1 MTHYDDN
8 HPLTI
13 PQMKQLFKE
22 HSAEIQKEADRCP
35 SDMFPQLRISLPDCF
50 PLDEEVYLRFL
61 RTDYG
66 YALQFSEEL
75 LYSGRNHKLSQLALG
90 NPVPFDSWP
99 ELEEFI
105 SNLPNDFGGSEDY
118 SSDGTQYVISSD
130 GHAIEQDYAD
140 AVRLEDLIDKL
151 KIQPPEHS
159 FSHPNESTILE
170 ELRKNIRGQPMATAT
185 IAHLVHAHLCKK
197 DPQRPLSFLL
207 HGQPGTGKTE
217 SAKVLAR
224 ILERYC
230 EPEYGYSMTQLNTF
244 TESHTISRL
253 LGAEPGYV
261 GYEEK
266 GVFETVVDNPYMVY
280 CFDEIEKAHPVIL
293 KAFMS
298 ILDDGVL
305 ASRKELDDGSR
316 EFNFKHCI
324 FVFTSNLKLNSS
336 TPKIGF
342 CTDSEIKDISASKK
356 GIAVSYEAKPKA
368 ADPELVQTIYSN
380 NEKARAAF
388 VRTGVLTEIASRF
401 GCFVEFQP
409 LSETAKLEILARTVL
424 HIGFEYGIK
433 LSKIDNAIMQELV
446 NSVSAENGLTVRS
459 FRTVI
464 EGYLASAFAA
474 TAGLSDGDSGTY
486 RLGGTLA
493 NPVLKQV

>member
-1 MTHYDDN
+1 MTTYDGN
-8 HPLTI
+8 QSLTI

-22 HSAEIQKEADRCP
+22 HSAEIHKETDLCP
-35 SDMFPQLRISLPDCF
+35 SDIFPQLRIALPESLPM
-50 PLDEEVYLRFL
+50 DEEVYLRFL
-61 RTDYG
+61 RTDSG
-66 YALQFSEEL
+66 YALQFSEEV
-75 LYSGRNHKLSQLALG
+75 LYAGRSQKLNQLSLG
-90 NPVPFDSWP
+90 NPVAFDSWP
-99 ELEEFI
+99 ELERFI
-105 SNLPNDFGGSEDY
+105 SNLPNSFGSSEDY
-118 SSDGTQYVISSD
+118 SSDGTQHIISPD
-130 GHAIEQDYAD
+130 GHVVEQKYAD
-140 AVRLEDLIDKL
+140 IVRLEDLIDTL
-151 KIQPPEHS
+151 KIQLPERN
-159 FSHPNESTILE
+159 FYYPDESEILD

-185 IAHLVHAHLCKK
+185 IAHLVYAHLCKK

-324 FVFTSNLKLNSS
+324 FIFTSNLKLS
-336 TPKIGF
+336 TPAQKIGF
-342 CTDSEIKDISASKK
+342 CADAEIKDISTSKK
-356 GIAVSYEAKPKA
+356 GVAVSYEAKRKA
-368 ADPELVQTIYSN
+368 ATPELVREIYSN

-388 VRTGVLTEIASRF
+388 VHTGVLAEIASRF

-409 LSETAKLEILARTVL
+409 LSEAAKLEILARTVL
-424 HIGFEYGIK
+424 HIGFEYGVK
-433 LSKIDNAIMQELV
+433 LSKIDNVIMQELI

-464 EGYLASAFAA
+464 EGYLASTFAA
-474 TAGLSDGDSGTY
+474 TSGLSGGDSGTY

-493 NPVLKQV
+493 DPVLRKA

>member
-1 MTHYDDN
+1 MIHYDGN

-13 PQMKQLFKE
+13 PQMKQLFSE
-22 HSAEIQKEADRCP
+22 HSEEIHKETDLCP
-35 SDMFPQLRISLPDCF
+35 SNMFPQLRISLPNCF
-50 PLDEEVYLRFL
+50 PMDEEVYLKFL
-61 RTDYG
+61 RTDFG

-75 LYSGRNHKLSQLALG
+75 LYAGRNHMLNQLSLG
-90 NPVPFDSWP
+90 NPVPFNSWP
-99 ELEEFI
+99 ELEQFI
-105 SNLPNDFGGSEDY
+105 SNLPNNFGSSEDY
-118 SSDGTQYVISSD
+118 SSDATQYVVNPD
-130 GHAIEQDYAD
+130 GHAVEQTYAD
-140 AVRLEDLIDKL
+140 AVRLEDLIDTL
-151 KIQPPEHS
+151 KIQLPEHG
-159 FSHPNESTILE
+159 FSHPDEAVILD
-170 ELRKNIRGQPMATAT
+170 ELRKNIRGQPLATAT
-185 IAHLVHAHLCKK
+185 MAHLVHAHLCKK

-230 EPEYGYSMTQLNTF
+230 EPRYGYSMTQLNTF

-324 FVFTSNLKLNSS
+324 FIFTSNLKLNTS

-342 CTDSEIKDISASKK
+342 CTDAEIKDISTSKK
-356 GIAVSYEAKPKA
+356 GVAVSYEAKRKA
-368 ADPELVQTIYSN
+368 ATPELVQEIYSN

-388 VRTGVLTEIASRF
+388 VRTGVLAEIASRF

-409 LSETAKLEILARTVL
+409 LSEDAKLEILARTVL
-424 HIGFEYGIK
+424 HIGFEYGVK

-446 NSVSAENGLTVRS
+446 NTVSAENGLTVRS

-464 EGYLASAFAA
+464 EGYLASTFAA
-474 TAGLSDGDSGTY
+474 TSGLSGGDSGTY

-493 NPVLKQV
+493 DPVLRQA

>member
-1 MTHYDDN
+1 MGYYNGN

-13 PQMKQLFKE
+13 PQMKQLF
-22 HSAEIQKEADRCP
+22 AEYSEEIHEETDLCP
-35 SDMFPQLRISLPDCF
+35 SNMFPQLRISLPDIF
-50 PLDEEVYLRFL
+50 SMDEEVYLRFL
-61 RTDYG
+61 RTDSG
-66 YALQFSEEL
+66 YALRFSEEL
-75 LYSGRNHKLSQLALG
+75 LYAGRNYKLRQLSLG

-99 ELEEFI
+99 ELEQFI
-105 SNLPNDFGGSEDY
+105 SNLPNNFGNSEDY
-118 SSDGTQYVISSD
+118 SPEAVKYVISPD
-130 GHAIEQDYAD
+130 GHVVEQTYAD

-151 KIQPPEHS
+151 KIQLPEHS
-159 FSHPNESTILE
+159 FSHPDEATILD
-170 ELRKNIRGQPMATAT
+170 ELRKNIRGQPLATST
-185 IAHLVHAHLCKK
+185 MAHLVYAHLCKQ

-207 HGQPGTGKTE
+207 HGKPGTGKTE

-230 EPEYGYSMTQLNTF
+230 KPEYGYSMTQLNTF

-253 LGAEPGYV
+253 IGAEPGYV

-324 FVFTSNLKLNSS
+324 FIFTSNLKLNTA

-342 CTDSEIKDISASKK
+342 CTDAEIKDISTSKK
-356 GIAVSYEAKPKA
+356 GVTVSYETKPKPV
-368 ADPELVQTIYSN
+368 DPELVQAIYSN

-388 VRTGVLTEIASRF
+388 VRTGVLAEIASRF

-409 LSETAKLEILARTVL
+409 LSESAKLEILAKTVL
-424 HIGFEYGIK
+424 HIGFEYGVK
-433 LSKIDNAIMQELV
+433 LSRIDNAIMQELV
-446 NSVSAENGLTVRS
+446 NAVSAENGLTVRS

-474 TAGLSDGDSGTY
+474 TAGLSGGGSGTY

>member
-1 MTHYDDN
+1 MIHYDGN
-8 HPLTI
+8 QPLTI
-13 PQMKQLFKE
+13 PQMKQLFTE
-22 HSAEIQKEADRCP
+22 HSEEIHEETDLCP
-35 SDMFPQLRISLPDCF
+35 ANMFPQLRVSLPDCF
-50 PLDEEVYLRFL
+50 PMDEEVYLRFL

-75 LYSGRNHKLSQLALG
+75 LYSGRNHKLSQLSLG

-99 ELEEFI
+99 ELEDFI
-105 SNLPNDFGGSEDY
+105 SSLPNNFGSSEAD
-118 SSDGTQYVISSD
+118 SSNVTQYIVSPD
-130 GHAIEQDYAD
+130 GHAVEQTYTDT
-140 AVRLEDLIDKL
+140 VRLEDLIDTL
-151 KIQPPEHS
+151 KIQLPEHS
-159 FSHPNESTILE
+159 FSYPDEPVILD
-170 ELRKNIRGQPMATAT
+170 ELRKNIRGQPLATAT
-185 IAHLVHAHLCKK
+185 MAHLVHAHLCKK

-230 EPEYGYSMTQLNTF
+230 EPGYGYSMTQLNTF

-342 CTDSEIKDISASKK
+342 CADSEIKDIR
-356 GIAVSYEAKPKA
+356 ISYAL
-368 ADPELVQTIYSN
+368 ADIELNQ
-380 NEKARAAF
+380 R
-388 VRTGVLTEIASRF
+388 
-401 GCFVEFQP
+401 
-409 LSETAKLEILARTVL
+409 
-424 HIGFEYGIK
+424 IK
-433 LSKIDNAIMQELV
+433 NATYE
-446 NSVSAENGLTVRS
+446 SVY
-459 FRTVI
+459 I
-464 EGYLASAFAA
+464 
-474 TAGLSDGDSGTY
+474 
-486 RLGGTLA
+486 
-493 NPVLKQV
+493 Q

>member
-1 MTHYDDN
+1 MIHYDGN

-13 PQMKQLFKE
+13 PQMKQLFVE
-22 HSAEIQKEADRCP
+22 HSEEIHEETDLCP
-35 SDMFPQLRISLPDCF
+35 LNMFPQLRISLPDCF
-50 PLDEEVYLRFL
+50 PMDEEVYLRFL

-75 LYSGRNHKLSQLALG
+75 LYAGRNHKLNQLSLG
-90 NPVPFDSWP
+90 NPVPFDSWS

-105 SNLPNDFGGSEDY
+105 SNLPNDFGSSGNY
-118 SSDGTQYVISSD
+118 SSNGTQYVIGSD

-140 AVRLEDLIDKL
+140 TVRLEDLIDKL
-151 KIQPPEHS
+151 QIQLPEHS
-159 FSHPNESTILE
+159 FSHPNEPTILE
-170 ELRKNIRGQPMATAT
+170 ELRKNIRGQPLATAT
-185 IAHLVHAHLCKK
+185 IAHLAYAHLCKQN
-197 DPQRPLSFLL
+197 PQRPLSFLL

-217 SAKVLAR
+217 SAKALAR

-230 EPEYGYSMTQLNTF
+230 DPEYGYSMTQLNTF

-305 ASRKELDDGSR
+305 ASRKELNDGSR

-324 FVFTSNLKLNSS
+324 FVFTSNLKLNNP

-342 CTDSEIKDISASKK
+342 CTDSEIKDISTSKK
-356 GIAVSYEAKPKA
+356 GVAVSYEAKPKA
-368 ADPELVQTIYSN
+368 VDPELVQEIYSN

-388 VRTGVLTEIASRF
+388 VRTGVLAEIASRF

-409 LSETAKLEILARTVL
+409 LLDTRTVQW
-424 HIGFEYGIK
+424 IANRENYF
-433 LSKIDNAIMQELV
+433 ELV
-446 NSVSAENGLTVRS
+446 IYIEENSREYWNFIMTGEAPMTDED
-459 FRTVI
+459 
-464 EGYLASAFAA
+464 EE
-474 TAGLSDGDSGTY
+474 D
-486 RLGGTLA
+486 
-493 NPVLKQV
+493 

>member
-1 MTHYDDN
+1 MN
-8 HPLTI
+8 KII
-13 PQMKQLFKE
+13 PAVE
-22 HSAEIQKEADRCP
+22 NDHA
-35 SDMFPQLRISLPDCF
+35 
-50 PLDEEVYLRFL
+50 V
-61 RTDYG
+61 T
-66 YALQFSEEL
+66 EEL
-75 LYSGRNHKLSQLALG
+75 LYAGRNYKLRQLSLG

-99 ELEEFI
+99 ELEQFI

-118 SSDGTQYVISSD
+118 SSNGSQYVIGSD

-140 AVRLEDLIDKL
+140 TVRLEDLIEKL
-151 KIQPPEHS
+151 KIQLPEHS

-217 SAKVLAR
+217 SAKALAR

-342 CTDSEIKDISASKK
+342 CADSEIKDISASKK
-356 GIAVSYEAKPKA
+356 GIAVSYEAKSKA
-368 ADPELVQTIYSN
+368 ADPELVQAIYSN

-424 HIGFEYGIK
+424 HIGFEYGVK

-474 TAGLSDGDSGTY
+474 TVGLSDGDSGTY

-493 NPVLKQV
+493 NPVLKQA